1 MGVLTHVVGLAPVV
15 GVLTHVFG
23 VLAHMVGVLTHVV
36 SVDPCGGVLT
46 HVVSV
51 DPCGDC
57 VAEKVRQI
65 QDKLEE
71 FIQAL
76 NKEK

>member
-1 MGVLTHVVGLAPVV
+1 MLTHMVSVDPCCGVLTHVISVDPWDGVLTHVVN
-15 GVLTHVFG
+15 
-23 VLAHMVGVLTHVV
+23 
-36 SVDPCGGVLT
+36 VDPCSGVLI
-46 HVVSV
+46 HVLSI

>member
-1 MGVLTHVVGLAPVV
+1 MWSVLI
-15 GVLTHVFG
+15 
-23 VLAHMVGVLTHVV
+23 HVV

>member
-1 MGVLTHVVGLAPVV
+1 MVRVGCVVDGESGVRA
-15 GVLTHVFG
+15 
-23 VLAHMVGVLTHVV
+23 
-36 SVDPCGGVLT
+36 DPCLV
-46 HVVSV
+46 
-51 DPCGDC
+51 C